1 MFFTLYVQYNVR
13 VLNDNLLH
21 FIHTR
26 AHLYI
31 YICDINKLVICSLLG
46 SLLNPALNLLCI
58 NFLILYSF
66 YFERFLRILNTTTT
80 RTTVEKRQRSESEIT
95 VNSTKNRVFPNR
107 KSNLIRRQRSNP
119 MSVAGRPECVERGA
133 RGMAAECYAKVSRR
147 CRVGDGAA
155 CTGRR
160 QMASTLYFSH

>member
-1 MFFTLYVQYNVR
+1 MR

-21 FIHTR
+21 FIQTH
-26 AHLYI
+26 AYLYI

-80 RTTVEKRQRSESEIT
+80 TVEKRQRSESEIT
-95 VNSTKNRVFPNR
+95 VKSTKNRVFPNR

-119 MSVAGRPECVERGA
+119 MSVAGRLECVARGA
-133 RGMAAECYAKVSRR
+133 RGMADECYAKVSRR
-147 CRVGDGAA
+147 CRVGDEAA

-160 QMASTLYFSH
+160 QMASTLFFPINCFRLN